1 MQKLAKNI
9 HKILVQNRPDILYT
23 RASWEGGPE
32 TLHEPT
38 KRKKA
43 GRTMEDTHEC
53 YGEVTT
59 ASGKTR
65 WVWLGWA
72 NEPDREPVKET
83 AKFRF
88 YDTPC
93 GREKYRK

>member
-1 MQKLAKNI
+1 
-9 HKILVQNRPDILYT
+9 
-23 RASWEGGPE
+23 
-32 TLHEPT
+32 
-38 KRKKA
+38 
-43 GRTMEDTHEC
+43 MEDTHEC